1 MQIGHIIAQQREQKG
16 INQKELA
23 SILNVSSGAVGLWE
37 TNKRC
42 PSLEILVKMADYF
55 NISMDVFFVLDRK
68 NKNYIPLELKIVS
81 EKSQKMLTY
90 FNDMND
96 ESQDIIIGHSREL
109 LRQQRLEEK
118 RETALPVAK

>member
-1 MQIGHIIAQQREQKG
+1 MQIGHIIAKQREKKG

-55 NISMDVFFVLDRK
+55 NISMDVFFVMDRK
-68 NKNYIPLELKIVS
+68 NNNFVPLELKVVS
-81 EKSQKMLTY
+81 DKCQKMIEY
-90 FNDMND
+90 FNEMNE

-118 RETALPVAK
+118 RESSLPIAK